1 MFVALP
7 GSELLLSSG
16 ITPAPPCRYPWT
28 TYLLT
33 FVQALAA
40 ELDFNVTFGPTLGCL
55 AG

>member
-16 ITPAPPCRYPWT
+16 ITPAPPCSYPWT

-40 ELDFNVTFGPTLGCL
+40 ELDFNVTFGPILGCL